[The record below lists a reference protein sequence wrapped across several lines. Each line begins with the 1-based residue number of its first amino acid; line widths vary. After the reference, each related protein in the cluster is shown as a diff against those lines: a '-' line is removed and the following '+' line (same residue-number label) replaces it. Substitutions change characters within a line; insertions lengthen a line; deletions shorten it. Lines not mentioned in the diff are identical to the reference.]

1 MRITKREKAHVPW
14 LELART
20 PTKYLDVN
28 TIPEGFKVLDPS
40 KLTKNRVFDLW
51 CHWSD
56 RAKANLPILVFIK
69 AREQDL
75 GVRARYNLEKPSVSK
90 KRMAVN
96 VASDDETGNDKL
108 DGPADKGE
116 GTSGSPHRQPP
127 SKRPRLS
134 LSPWPVVSEEQ
145 SPAANNSNRQK
156 FLYGL
161 CNHPSYKTLIDG
173 VLALPVS
180 VSSFFSSYIWFCLI
194 TLIHEASSS
203 SLLPNRALPVW
214 ASWGWDKKYL
224 SEDIHTRMPQFNVG
238 LKSLQEYTFV
248 DCDEGTSVVLGLGL
262 LWRECWRAVKVEG
275 DDEDFPKFLRE
286 SLLGSKRAERVAQAI
301 KEMADRL
308 PQPDTDKERLQKK
321 KLDGSTKAQ
330 KTKAGL
336 EKPTRKKHPH
346 IPSPGPSPSKKLSD
360 TQKEDNSPVRNIR
373 SQRERKPTKKL
384 QGIE

>member
-1 MRITKREKAHVPW
+1 M
-14 LELART
+14 
-20 PTKYLDVN
+20 
-28 TIPEGFKVLDPS
+28 
-40 KLTKNRVFDLW
+40 
-51 CHWSD
+51 
-56 RAKANLPILVFIK
+56 
-69 AREQDL
+69 
-75 GVRARYNLEKPSVSK
+75 EKPSVSK

-134 LSPWPVVSEEQ
+134 LSPWPVVPEEQ

-248 DCDEGTSVVLGLGL
+248 DRDEGTSVVLGLGL
-262 LWRECWRAVKVEG
+262 LWRECWRAVEVEG